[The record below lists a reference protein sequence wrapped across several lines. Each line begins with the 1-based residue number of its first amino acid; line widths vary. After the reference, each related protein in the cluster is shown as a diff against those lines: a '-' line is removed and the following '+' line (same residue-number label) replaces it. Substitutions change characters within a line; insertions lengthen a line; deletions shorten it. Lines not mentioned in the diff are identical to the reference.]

1 MNLDL
6 ASILEPIRNYVRCN
20 LITVVFFLLIAL
32 IIALLI
38 AFILFTIV
46 TYYAYK
52 WLQIGLDQN
61 NMFFYKYNK
70 KSQQILD
77 KYGDYP
83 VETVYLVR
91 QPFARII
98 NIIINIFTL
107 GQYNAMIK
115 ESPENNLP
123 HHSLLVFRL
132 KLENKQSKFVLLEK
146 NNCINL
152 TDNFVFNHL
161 QDIKQIKINNKNKKT
176 TYTLKCIL
184 DKTQSRIGPER
195 FFNWNLCK
203 NNCHEFTKEVLVTL
217 GKLTNATQEYIQR
230 DKMIHIIKPSEFTL
244 HLVNSICIVYNI
256 IEKYILDNNYF

>member
-1 MNLDL
+1 MNLNL
-6 ASILEPIRNYVRCN
+6 TSILEPIHNYIRCN
-20 LITVVFFLLIAL
+20 LITVVFLLL
-32 IIALLI
+32 IALLI

-77 KYGDYP
+77 KYGDCS
-83 VETVYLVR
+83 VEAVYLVR

-98 NIIINIFTL
+98 NIVINIFTL

-115 ESPENNLP
+115 ESPETNLP

-161 QDIKQIKINNKNKKT
+161 QDVKQIKINNKNKIKKT

-184 DKTQSRIGPER
+184 EKTQNRIGPER

-217 GKLTNATQEYIQR
+217 GKLTNEHKEYIQR
-230 DKMIHIIKPSEFTL
+230 DKMIYIIKPSEFTL